1 MKKISA
7 LALLSLSLLPGLGLA
22 ESHGPDT
29 VVQVTEKIEWIY
41 AQTRAN
47 TESPADQVSAEGSLE
62 FWSNGGLLNRA
73 RPGVAP
79 RDWQSFNL
87 HPKHI
92 EVVSLTEGQVA
103 LAMYYLE
110 GSMQPAGYP
119 PVSHYLTRVTEVY
132 VNEDGAWKRRAAHWS
147 AITGGGGTSQ
157 SAE

>member
-1 MKKISA
+1 MA
-7 LALLSLSLLPGLGLA
+7 
-22 ESHGPDT
+22 
-29 VVQVTEKIEWIY
+29 EKIEWIY

-47 TESPADQVSAEGSLE
+47 TASPPDQVAADGSLE

-73 RPGVAP
+73 RPDAAP
-79 RDWQSFNL
+79 RDWEKFNL

-92 EVVSLTEGQVA
+92 EVVSLTEGRVA

-119 PVSHYLTRVTEVY
+119 PVSHYLTRVSEIY
-132 VNEDGAWKRRAAHWS
+132 VNENGDWKRRAAHWS

>member
-1 MKKISA
+1 MKKTLA
-7 LALLSLSLLPGLGLA
+7 LAFMTLPLLAGLARA
-22 ESHGPDT
+22 ESHGADT
-29 VVQVTEKIEWIY
+29 VARVTEKIEWIY

-47 TESPADQVSAEGSLE
+47 NESPRDQVAADGSLE

-73 RPGVAP
+73 RPGVSP
-79 RDWQSFNL
+79 RAWTAFNL

-92 EVVSLTEGQVA
+92 EVVALTEGRVA

-119 PVSHYLTRVTEVY
+119 PVSHYMTRVTEVY
-132 VNEDGAWKRRAAHWS
+132 VKEDGDWKRRAAHWS

-157 SAE
+157 AAE